1 MQDIE
6 YEVNNYF
13 LLKDES
19 LRNKIIKHVKLKKS
33 VYSIL
38 NSVALDI

>member
-6 YEVNNYF
+6 YELNNYF

-19 LRNKIIKHVKLKKS
+19 LRNKIIKHVKLKRN
-33 VYSIL
+33 VYNIL
-38 NSVALDI
+38 NNVALDI